1 MPGIRPRGKSTNSSM
16 CRCHENQ
23 QALISN
29 HRSMCRCP
37 KNEDGS
43 AFQHLTDVKD
53 KTNAFFFFCRGGIC
67 IQESHEQRPNRCT
80 LQDSKLIISRSEHLG
95 RKPFNLKYQVFQI
108 CRGRKVVSHPTLSK
122 LIAMSKYTKPSAEP
136 KHQQA
141 KSKKDTLKA
150 QAQSENITQKVN
162 EVFGTVSTNSVLAV
176 FEKMDSKGTLISR
189 G

>member
-1 MPGIRPRGKSTNSSM
+1 M
-16 CRCHENQ
+16 
-23 QALISN
+23 
-29 HRSMCRCP
+29 
-37 KNEDGS
+37 
-43 AFQHLTDVKD
+43 
-53 KTNAFFFFCRGGIC
+53 
-67 IQESHEQRPNRCT
+67 
-80 LQDSKLIISRSEHLG
+80 
-95 RKPFNLKYQVFQI
+95 
-108 CRGRKVVSHPTLSK
+108 SHPTLSK
-122 LIAMSKYTKPSAEP
+122 LIAMKYTKPSAEP